1 MSARGSKRLS
11 GAIRRKRA
19 LLGRLFELLMPSVLS
34 SLRSQSALNNVTC
47 WHRNCLRHVIVS
59 RYTSVAAQLKCPA
72 AALTHK
78 HSAGRLSLPPLL
90 LFFFASLL
98 FPRNSSV
105 PSLLRLSPSD
115 PRHCPASSLP
125 LHRNT
130 CRLEFTNWIP
140 LPLTHAP
147 RNTAHSVFGVPR
159 LSIRPSHLLS
169 RIMCLFVGPACL
181 LELFHL
187 SI

>member
-1 MSARGSKRLS
+1 MSAGGSKRLS

-19 LLGRLFELLMPSVLS
+19 LLGRLFELLMLSVLS

-47 WHRNCLRHVIVS
+47 WHHNCLRHVIVS

-78 HSAGRLSLPPLL
+78 HSAGLSLLPLL

-105 PSLLRLSPSD
+105 PPLLRLSPAD

-125 LHRNT
+125 LQRNT

-140 LPLTHAP
+140 LPLTHAS

-159 LSIRPSHLLS
+159 LSVHPSHLLS

-181 LELFHL
+181 LELFHR